1 MASRYASDPRI
12 NLGQQLGVP
21 KTYLTI
27 KKAIKNG
34 NIPIVKTITTSGNER
49 LDNLAGTIYGDA
61 SLWWVL
67 AVASGIGWGLQVP
80 TNTTIN
86 IVKMSDVNRLL

>member
-1 MASRYASDPRI
+1 MTSRYSGDPRI

-21 KTYLTI
+21 KTYLLI

-34 NIPIVKTITTSGNER
+34 NIPIIKTITTSGSER
-49 LDNLAGTIYGDA
+49 LDNLAGTIYGDS

-80 TNTTIN
+80 PNTTIN
-86 IVKMSDVNRLL
+86 IVKMSDIDRLL